1 MGVSVLEYYRLQREG
16 RTGDLSFTQF
26 NARFSE
32 TEKRSTLTDDSWWF
46 RNVASMFNQNSAS
59 VSVNSYNA
67 MGLTAYKRCVE
78 LRATGQA
85 SLKLRLIK
93 TANGTKEVVLSHPSI
108 DVLRNPNQYQTAYEW
123 RKWMESL
130 RVGRGNSY
138 SYIKRNTSGKP
149 IGLVP
154 IWNPDE
160 VSVSL
165 INGDIY
171 YNYNG
176 QIKEIPTQI
185 PGYDMIHLRGMT
197 WENPLVGMSPIAYHA
212 ERLGI
217 AIASEKSS
225 GTTYRDN
232 RLKFAISSS
241 ENIKPDQQKFLK
253 NTLTDVLTGE
263 SDSLVL
269 PPNGKIETLTLSPK
283 DADFISNSQLTVNEI
298 GRMFGVPNSMLNVD
312 GGTKGSTEQDG
323 LNFFNNTL
331 YPDAISAEQEFAVK
345 LLAENEKANYSF
357 DHTFNSMKLADA
369 TTRADVYEKLRRQGV
384 INANYIADSEEIP
397 RPENGEIYFTD
408 SNLVPTSQFEAWID
422 SKIQQNL
429 NKQNPNPNGNN

>member
-1 MGVSVLEYYRLQREG
+1 MGVSVIEYYRLQREG

-26 NARFSE
+26 NARLNE
-32 TEKRSTLTDDSWWF
+32 TETRSTLVDDSWWF
-46 RNVASMFNQNSAS
+46 RNFTDLYTKSSTN
-59 VSVNSYNA
+59 VSVNQYNA

-85 SLKLRLIK
+85 ALKLRLMGLK
-93 TANGTKEVVLSHPSI
+93 NGSKEIITSHPAI
-108 DVLRNPNQYQTAYEW
+108 DVLNNPNPYQTGYEW
-123 RKWMESL
+123 RKWMEAL

-138 SYIKRNTSGKP
+138 SYILRNSAGRPKQL
-149 IGLVP
+149 IP

-160 VSVSL
+160 VKVSL
-165 INGDIY
+165 VNGSVWY
-171 YNYNG
+171 EYTG
-176 QIKEIPTQI
+176 QVGEIPTRI
-185 PGYDMIHLRGMT
+185 SGVDMIHLKGIT
-197 WENPLVGMSPIAYHA
+197 WENPLVGLSPIAYHA

-225 GTTYRDN
+225 GVTYRDN

-241 ENIKPDQQKFLK
+241 DNIKPDQQKLLK
-253 NTLTDVLTGE
+253 TSLDDVLKGDG
-263 SDSLVL
+263 SSMVL
-269 PPNGKIETLTLSPK
+269 PPNGKIETISLSPK
-283 DADFISNSQLTVNEI
+283 DADFIANSQLTVQEI
-298 GRMFGVPNSMLNVD
+298 GRIFGVPNSYLNVD
-312 GGTKGSTEQDG
+312 GQTKGSTEQDG

-331 YPDAISAEQEFAVK
+331 FPDAISAEQEFAHK
-345 LLAENEKANYSF
+345 LLAENEKKTYAF

-384 INANYIADSEEIP
+384 INADFIADSEELP
-397 RPENGEIYFTD
+397 RPNNGEIYFTD

-429 NKQNPNPNGNN
+429 TKINPNPNGNN